1 VTDDISS
8 WSEDDWFDSDYMDAA
23 DYRNV
28 HGASSVGDFTWGAGD
43 SMNAP
48 SFQDSW
54 MQSSYP
60 GLLDNAT
67 QEEQGVIDDIRSNP
81 SFASKMQMLSNVDE
95 MRADR
100 QTYLDT
106 VDELKTIDIADA
118 RLQYSGWNDMTK
130 GRDNNA
136 KSSSPWGWFD
146 GEYTL
151 DGLQE
156 ASKWQ
161 SENWA
166 DTDDFGN
173 PISTDA
179 FGNYNFDAKQQH
191 YVDTKNENSF
201 VNDKNSFARDIAP
214 DLNLPGILGEV
225 PNTKA
230 APTKDGWNEF
240 LNTRVLDTAGKAVE
254 GTLKNP
260 ATNWY
265 NNLEKSIQGVTDF
278 NPDQAAAGQAAGN
291 FIPSLATE
299 VGGVIDMISSPVETG
314 QALVDLL
321 SGTFQHVT
329 GFDYNQNDKEM
340 ASALGNAVLQDY
352 GSIDG
357 FTKTLSERPVEALA
371 MLTGV
376 GFISKA
382 VAHQALKAAD
392 PITMNKVSSKF
403 GITPII
409 EKDVVGF
416 RSGSSVYDKP
426 NPNQQVPGQ
435 YGTGHYMFLD
445 EKDAAAWPGSTVTGW
460 KFADNYK
467 DITIDWGG
475 KNSNFVNNAF
485 KGISREYNIDFPD
498 DFHAENYFTL
508 AKEIGER
515 EAQATLR
522 EYGIIGNRGTDGTV
536 MIYHPDD
543 VSILT
548 RGGEYV
554 GGIKN
559 PLIAQ
564 HNLTESSLLKQEK
577 GLPMPSMAIS
587 KAKSPMTSFGEVS
600 LLAHPD
606 LITPGAK
613 AKAYSTDIY
622 SGRQPDS
629 RLEYTDKKT
638 LKESIPESTLDF
650 YGYYTVDNLTPGGL
664 EAKVA
669 VTPVYEELGYK
680 TSDFASFALMRRQ
693 AESDGHYVPEPHITP
708 EQYLGEVRHAIVNPK
723 GQYTPT
729 GKKRDTVEWTPEA
742 AHKVMKD
749 KKAHLPGTEGLKG
762 AGQARAL
769 TATQF
774 KTLDAIKK
782 SRDDIVDEYQFDPL
796 AGEADFKS
804 YFTAHYS
811 DAMEDVERLGAK
823 LDDGYMPSF
832 RYEDIIEDSIKGADL
847 SWTGWPD
854 EAIAKVTTITNQ
866 LKDIADG
873 LPTEYFEVKRTDIV
887 DVSKFKG
894 AIIPEYAKKA
904 EELLKSKG
912 IEKIYKYGTDA
923 ERKSLFDK
931 FPELYF
937 SKVAMPTG
945 AGLGALSITEE
956 ADAEHVEGIL
966 SVLESSDNITEALT
980 SLLDIEDDN
989 ITIRGEKVNDD
1000 YIDILVGI
1008 LGMTEEELKELVK

>member
-1 VTDDISS
+1 MLT
-8 WSEDDWFDSDYMDAA
+8 
-23 DYRNV
+23 RN
-28 HGASSVGDFTWGAGD
+28 
-43 SMNAP
+43 
-48 SFQDSW
+48 
-54 MQSSYP
+54 
-60 GLLDNAT
+60 
-67 QEEQGVIDDIRSNP
+67 
-81 SFASKMQMLSNVDE
+81 
-95 MRADR
+95 
-100 QTYLDT
+100 
-106 VDELKTIDIADA
+106 
-118 RLQYSGWNDMTK
+118 
-130 GRDNNA
+130 
-136 KSSSPWGWFD
+136 
-146 GEYTL
+146 GEY
-151 DGLQE
+151 
-156 ASKWQ
+156 
-161 SENWA
+161 
-166 DTDDFGN
+166 
-173 PISTDA
+173 I
-179 FGNYNFDAKQQH
+179 
-191 YVDTKNENSF
+191 
-201 VNDKNSFARDIAP
+201 
-214 DLNLPGILGEV
+214 
-225 PNTKA
+225 
-230 APTKDGWNEF
+230 
-240 LNTRVLDTAGKAVE
+240 
-254 GTLKNP
+254 
-260 ATNWY
+260 
-265 NNLEKSIQGVTDF
+265 
-278 NPDQAAAGQAAGN
+278 
-291 FIPSLATE
+291 
-299 VGGVIDMISSPVETG
+299 
-314 QALVDLL
+314 
-321 SGTFQHVT
+321 
-329 GFDYNQNDKEM
+329 
-340 ASALGNAVLQDY
+340 
-352 GSIDG
+352 
-357 FTKTLSERPVEALA
+357 
-371 MLTGV
+371 
-376 GFISKA
+376 
-382 VAHQALKAAD
+382 
-392 PITMNKVSSKF
+392 
-403 GITPII
+403 
-409 EKDVVGF
+409 
-416 RSGSSVYDKP
+416 
-426 NPNQQVPGQ
+426 
-435 YGTGHYMFLD
+435 
-445 EKDAAAWPGSTVTGW
+445 
-460 KFADNYK
+460 
-467 DITIDWGG
+467 
-475 KNSNFVNNAF
+475 
-485 KGISREYNIDFPD
+485 
-498 DFHAENYFTL
+498 
-508 AKEIGER
+508 
-515 EAQATLR
+515 
-522 EYGIIGNRGTDGTV
+522 
-536 MIYHPDD
+536 
-543 VSILT
+543 
-548 RGGEYV
+548 

-577 GLPMPSMAIS
+577 GLPMPSMAIA
-587 KAKSPMTSFGEVS
+587 KANSPMTGFGEVS

-629 RLEYTDKKT
+629 RLEYTDLKT

-708 EQYLGEVRHAIVNPK
+708 EQYLGEVRHAIANPK

-762 AGQARAL
+762 SGQARAL

-796 AGEADFKS
+796 SGEQDFKS

-811 DAMEDVERLGAK
+811 DAMEDVETLGAK

-866 LKDIADG
+866 LKDVADG

-887 DVSKFKG
+887 DLSKFKG
-894 AIIPEYAKKA
+894 AIIPEHAKKA
-904 EELLKSKG
+904 EKLLQDKG
-912 IEKIYKYGTDA
+912 IEKIYKYGTEA

-956 ADAEHVEGIL
+956 AEAEHVEGIL

-980 SLLDIEDDN
+980 SLLDIEDDD